1 MSKAEA
7 KTELQELI
15 DQQKALDEKI
25 KTLRAAEKGDVV
37 AKIKKQ
43 IADYAI
49 TAEELGFTVK
59 AAKGKAAKAA
69 PVVKYRNPENHTET
83 YGGKGPKPKW
93 LDDAIKAGKTMDY
106 FKVPEV
112 APAA

>member
-15 DQQKALDEKI
+15 DQQKALEDKI

-43 IADYAI
+43 IAEYAI
-49 TAEELGFTVK
+49 TAEELGFSVK
-59 AAKGKAAKAA
+59 AAKVKAAKAEK
-69 PVVKYRNPENHTET
+69 VVKYRNPENDKET
-83 YGGKGPKPKW
+83 YGGKGPYPKW
-93 LDDAIKAGKTMDY
+93 LNDAIANNKKLED
-106 FKVPEV
+106 FKVPEA